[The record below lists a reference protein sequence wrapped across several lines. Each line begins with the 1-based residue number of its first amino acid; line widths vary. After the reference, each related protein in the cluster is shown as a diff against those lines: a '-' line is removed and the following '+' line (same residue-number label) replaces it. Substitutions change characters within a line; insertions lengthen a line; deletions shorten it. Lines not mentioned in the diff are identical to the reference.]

1 MYPFRFIYLVI
12 GILLLSINTATAQT
26 KPVVKYDSVIIKTIT
41 PPQAKEHEVSEEV
54 DLSFAKTKENN
65 DISAWDRF
73 INWLLNSLFGK
84 TDRDGRI
91 TLQWIFIW
99 VFVIA
104 GVLLAVWL
112 FRKSEF
118 GSFLKGNT
126 KQSEFNFSDV
136 DEDMNGI
143 DFHKK
148 IEQAKAETDYRLAI
162 RWLYLKQLFLLNE
175 KNQIVWQPY
184 KTNMDYTN
192 ELLKSNH
199 KQAFKD
205 ISKIYEYVWYGE
217 YSVDQKAFHNLE
229 LQFKQFESAIS
240 V

>member
-1 MYPFRFIYLVI
+1 MYYFRFIYIII
-12 GILLLSINTATAQT
+12 GILLFSINTATAQA
-26 KPVVKYDSVIIKTIT
+26 KAVVKYDSVIVKTIN
-41 PPQAKEHEVSEEV
+41 PSQAKEHEVSEDV

-65 DISAWDRF
+65 DTSLLDRF
-73 INWLLNSLFGK
+73 IDWLLKLLFGK
-84 TDRDGRI
+84 TDHNNRM
-91 TLQWIFIW
+91 TLQWIFMG
-99 VFVIA
+99 VFVLA
-104 GVLLAVWL
+104 GVILAVWL
-112 FRKSEF
+112 FSKSEF
-118 GSFLKGNT
+118 GSFLSGSA

-136 DEDMNGI
+136 EEDIGGI

-148 IEQAKAETDYRLAI
+148 TEQAIAVGDYRLAI

-205 ISKIYEYVWYGE
+205 ISRIYEYVWYGK
-217 YSVDQKAFHNLE
+217 YSVDQNGFQNLE
-229 LQFKQFESAIS
+229 LQFKQFESAINA
-240 V
+240 